1 MANEDITK
9 IPVIL
14 DYEMMF
20 VMNHLAYMQ
29 DINEQR
35 KREHDKMMQKLK
47 R

>member
-1 MANEDITK
+1 
-9 IPVIL
+9 
-14 DYEMMF
+14 MMF